1 MNARR
6 RCPNLSEIEDEGV
19 VAVVEFLS
27 AFTLFLM
34 ILTAFM
40 SLAQLELGSNDPR
53 TDLIDRAA
61 VDGLERLTNGEGW
74 FVPDVDGVRDFE
86 NATSEWHQI
95 DAIELNSGSLQPG
108 IVSNGNLDLERIA
121 ALSNVSL
128 DVMISG
134 LGLAEDMQLRLVIKV
149 ESSPDDDRVGEVI
162 FSGGADRK
170 TASIS
175 SVASRMFTNSGEV
188 TSVSLEVHDGGDPPS
203 ILRIT
208 EFSIRPA
215 NSGPEWI
222 EVKNYNGFGLSLKGW
237 SFDRDGTSGTMDVL
251 FKEGIIPGGGIVL
264 FSGDPNTQVVG
275 NASMVYNLGSNGF
288 LGIGALD
295 GLSDTAGRL
304 KMLFANED
312 ESSGAEI
319 CKIEWSSSSGVTSN
333 STFVWNGGPPTKS
346 TSWEISNTPTP
357 GEV

>member
-6 RCPNLSEIEDEGV
+6 HASITSDFEDEGV

-40 SLAQLELGSNDPR
+40 SLAQLELGSNDPH
-53 TDLIDRAA
+53 TDLIDKAA
-61 VDGLERLTNGEGW
+61 VEGLERLTNGEGW

-86 NATSEWHQI
+86 NATSNWHQV
-95 DAIELNSGSLQPG
+95 DPTDLHSGSLQPG
-108 IVSNGNLDLERIA
+108 IVSNGNLDFDRIA

-128 DVMISG
+128 EGMVSG
-134 LGLAEDMQLRLVIKV
+134 LGLADDMQLRLVIKV
-149 ESSPDDDRVGEVI
+149 ESSPDSDRVGEII

-188 TSVSLEVHDGGDPPS
+188 TSVSLEVHDGGTPPPV
-203 ILRIT
+203 LRIT

-215 NSGPEWI
+215 DSGPEWI
-222 EVKNYNGFGLSLKGW
+222 EVKNFNGFGLSLKGW

-251 FKEGIIPGGGIVL
+251 FKEGVVPGGGIVL
-264 FSGDPNTQVVG
+264 FSGNPNSQVVG
-275 NASMVYNLGSNGF
+275 NASTVYNLGSSGF
-288 LGIGALD
+288 LGVGSLD

-304 KMLFANED
+304 KMLFANRD

-319 CKIEWSSSSGVTSN
+319 CRIEWSPSSNVSLN

>member
-1 MNARR
+1 MNTRR
-6 RCPNLSEIEDEGV
+6 HASNTSVFEDEGV

-40 SLAQLELGSNDPR
+40 SLAQLELGSNDPH

-61 VDGLERLTNGEGW
+61 VEGLERLTNGEGW

-86 NATSEWHQI
+86 NATSNWHHV
-95 DAIELNSGSLQPG
+95 DAADLYSGSLQPG
-108 IVSNGNLDLERIA
+108 IVSGGNLDIERIA

-128 DVMISG
+128 EGMISG
-134 LGLAEDMQLRLVIKV
+134 LGLADDMQLRLVIKV
-149 ESSPDDDRVGEVI
+149 ESSPDNDRVGEII

-170 TASIS
+170 AASIS
-175 SVASRMFTNSGEV
+175 SVASRMFTDGGEV
-188 TSVSLEVHDGGDPPS
+188 ISVSLEVHDGGNPPS
-203 ILRIT
+203 VLRIT

-215 NSGPEWI
+215 SSGPEWI

-237 SFDRDGTSGTMDVL
+237 SFDRDGTSGAMDVL
-251 FKEGIIPGGGIVL
+251 FTQGVIPGGGIAL
-264 FSGDPNTQVVG
+264 FTGDPNNQVIG
-275 NASMVYNLGSNGF
+275 NASIVYNLGSSGF
-288 LGIGALD
+288 LGVGSLD

-304 KMLFANED
+304 KMLYANED
-312 ESSGAEI
+312 ESSGTEI
-319 CKIEWSSSSGVTSN
+319 CRIEWSPSSGVNVN
-333 STFVWNGGPPTKS
+333 STFIWNGGPPSKS
-346 TSWEISNTPTP
+346 TSWQISNTPTP